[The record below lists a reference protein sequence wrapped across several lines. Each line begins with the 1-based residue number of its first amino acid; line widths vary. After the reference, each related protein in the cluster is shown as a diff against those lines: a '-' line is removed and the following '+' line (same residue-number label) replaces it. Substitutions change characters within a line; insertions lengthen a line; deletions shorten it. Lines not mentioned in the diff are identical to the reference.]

1 MSTTTPPGWYPD
13 PGPAPGAPP
22 HERWWDG
29 HSWTGHTRPAAGTP
43 VAAAGLPGAPV
54 MPGRV
59 RRGPLVAAGVGAAV
73 LAAALAVGGV
83 LVLRGAD
90 GATGT
95 DARPTR
101 PAPRGSESAAPPG
114 DVAQDPSLGIG
125 LPVPGAWERGGDGA
139 ASVHSEVTYDCPVT
153 ERPECVRGGASVQP
167 LDKGWRGQEPRRIAQ
182 LLAVRNAERAYP
194 ASSYGGIVRHEV
206 TASGD
211 VTIAGGPG
219 YRVRWRI
226 ENKSGPDA
234 HVETV
239 VFRSPHD
246 QRQLLT
252 LFSSVDVA
260 DDAPPATDLD
270 RLRDGIVVTAPGRES
285 GDHKSV

>member
-125 LPVPGAWERGGDGA
+125 LPVPGAWERAATAPPPSTARSPTTVPSPNGRNASAAVRPSSRSTRAGGARSRA
-139 ASVHSEVTYDCPVT
+139 ASHSCSPSATPNAPT
-153 ERPECVRGGASVQP
+153 PPRPTA
-167 LDKGWRGQEPRRIAQ
+167 
-182 LLAVRNAERAYP
+182 
-194 ASSYGGIVRHEV
+194 ASSGTR
-206 TASGD
+206 
-211 VTIAGGPG
+211 
-219 YRVRWRI
+219 
-226 ENKSGPDA
+226 
-234 HVETV
+234 
-239 VFRSPHD
+239 
-246 QRQLLT
+246 
-252 LFSSVDVA
+252 
-260 DDAPPATDLD
+260 
-270 RLRDGIVVTAPGRES
+270 
-285 GDHKSV
+285 